1 MKNYLLAYGCA
12 MLLLASC
19 TSPSGETKAP
29 GQIDIVGKI
38 KNPTELK
45 ASDFLKEI
53 NYIALETTDSC
64 LINNNPD
71 IQVYKNN
78 IIVSTNKQCL
88 VFDKTNGIYFN
99 SIKVQLEPVNP

>member
-45 ASDFLKEI
+45 ASDFLKETKCFFKMRKYSA
-53 NYIALETTDSC
+53 NL
-64 LINNNPD
+64 L
-71 IQVYKNN
+71 KF
-78 IIVSTNKQCL
+78 K
-88 VFDKTNGIYFN
+88 
-99 SIKVQLEPVNP
+99 

>member
-64 LINNNPD
+64 LINNNP
-71 IQVYKNN
+71 IYKF
-78 IIVSTNKQCL
+78 I
-88 VFDKTNGIYFN
+88 KTTLSLAQTSNA
-99 SIKVQLEPVNP
+99 